1 MIFWR
6 LVQNQG
12 WLGSGPVKKPWSQC
26 QKKLLTSKILALEKQ
41 ICWQLQR
48 LEILEWNTKTE
59 NKKLYAVTLYIECEL
74 EFLNLFLCVLFSILS
89 IEYHVN
95 YFKSPYFSVPLKF
108 HVTFVYL
115 CHVFFKIFSLHLTC
129 LGIVAKN
136 LSVII
141 MSDHKNIKKEK
152 PIVRLNE
159 IIRIIVQMQC
169 SMIDVH
175 ILLAIKW
182 PNSSKNISTSLIFL
196 ISLNLIKW
204 SSKIHLLKQSF
215 IVDK

>member
-1 MIFWR
+1 MKSMSEK
-6 LVQNQG
+6 VTYQQNFG
-12 WLGSGPVKKPWSQC
+12 FRK
-26 QKKLLTSKILALEKQ
+26 TNMMTATET
-41 ICWQLQR
+41 
-48 LEILEWNTKTE
+48 WNTKTE

-182 PNSSKNISTSLIFL
+182 PNSSKKH
-196 ISLNLIKW
+196 LNKFDYLDIAQ
-204 SSKIHLLKQSF
+204 L
-215 IVDK
+215 DKMVL

>member
-6 LVQNQG
+6 VVYNQG
-12 WLGSGPVKKPWSQC
+12 WLGSGPVKKTWSQC

-41 ICWQLQR
+41 IWWQLQR
-48 LEILEWNTKTE
+48 LEIQRLKT
-59 NKKLYAVTLYIECEL
+59 KKLYAVTLYIECEL

-182 PNSSKNISTSLIFL
+182 PNSSKKTSQQVWFSWYRSI
-196 ISLNLIKW
+196 W
-204 SSKIHLLKQSF
+204 
-215 IVDK
+215 